1 MVHKSTPETRYFSYR
16 THGRYNPDFR
26 TRLELYREY
35 ACRMDDTT
43 FFTEPATQVLAII
56 PGSPDMEYIRM
67 IRTELS
73 DYSVIHATSPLD
85 HESAWIE
92 VFHRQVSKAGA
103 VAFLS
108 EKLGICKDNVI
119 AVGND
124 YNDHDMLKWS
134 GKAFVV
140 NNAPEI
146 LKHKFCNVASNDEC
160 GVTEAAEKSG
170 IL

>member
-1 MVHKSTPETRYFSYR
+1 
-16 THGRYNPDFR
+16 
-26 TRLELYREY
+26 
-35 ACRMDDTT
+35 
-43 FFTEPATQVLAII
+43 
-56 PGSPDMEYIRM
+56 
-67 IRTELS
+67 
-73 DYSVIHATSPLD
+73 
-85 HESAWIE
+85 
-92 VFHRQVSKAGA
+92 
-103 VAFLS
+103 
-108 EKLGICKDNVI
+108 
-119 AVGND
+119 VGND

>member
-1 MVHKSTPETRYFSYR
+1 
-16 THGRYNPDFR
+16 
-26 TRLELYREY
+26 
-35 ACRMDDTT
+35 
-43 FFTEPATQVLAII
+43 
-56 PGSPDMEYIRM
+56 
-67 IRTELS
+67 
-73 DYSVIHATSPLD
+73 
-85 HESAWIE
+85 
-92 VFHRQVSKAGA
+92 